1 MNTREVPDLMTVSE
15 VADYLRV
22 RERTIYELVRTQRIP
37 SCKLSGKLLFPKRLI
52 ELWVAQ
58 SAEYPHAA
66 THLTA
71 PPAVIA
77 GSHDP
82 LLEWAARQ
90 SKSGL
95 AILADG
101 STGGMH
107 RLLAGQAIACGLHLI
122 DPATGSYDA
131 SSLVHSL
138 PGLDFVVIEWA
149 RRHQGLIVA
158 SGNPAKIKGID
169 DLGKR
174 DLRIA
179 TRQQGSG
186 SALLFAKLLADVGL
200 SIEDLNFAGDPVN
213 SETDIA
219 VAVREGKADVGLAI
233 EAVVG
238 DEGVNF
244 VPLLWERFD
253 LVVRRVEYFE
263 LPFQSL
269 LSFARTEQFRARA
282 ALLKGYDTTR
292 TGTVVFNGRR

>member
-1 MNTREVPDLMTVSE
+1 MNKAEAPDLMTVDE
-15 VADYLRV
+15 VAAYLRV
-22 RERTIYELVRTQRIP
+22 RDRTIYELVRTQRIP
-37 SCKLSGKLLFPKRLI
+37 SCKLSGRLLFPKRLI

-58 SAEYPHAA
+58 SADYPQAA

-95 AILADG
+95 AILVDG

-107 RLLAGQAIACGLHLI
+107 RLLAGQAVACGLHLI

-131 SSLVHSL
+131 SSLVQSL

-149 RRHQGLIVA
+149 RRQQGLIVA
-158 SGNPAKIKGID
+158 SGNPANINGID
-169 DLGKR
+169 DLGNR

-186 SALLFAKLLADVGL
+186 SALLFAKLLADAGL
-200 SIEDLNFAGDPVN
+200 GSEELTFSGDPVN

-219 VAVREGKADVGLAI
+219 MAVREGKADVGLAI
-233 EAVVG
+233 KAVVG
-238 DEGVNF
+238 DEGLDF

-253 LVVRRVEYFE
+253 LVVRRFEYFE
-263 LPFQSL
+263 RPFQSL
-269 LSFARTEQFRARA
+269 MGFARTEQFRARA
-282 ALLKGYDTTR
+282 ALLKGYDTTQ
-292 TGTVVFNGRR
+292 TGTVVLNGRR

>member
-37 SCKLSGKLLFPKRLI
+37 NCKLSGKLLFPKRLI

-131 SSLVHSL
+131 SRLVHSL

-186 SALLFAKLLADVGL
+186 SALLFAKLLADAGL
-200 SIEDLNFAGDPVN
+200 SIEDLNCAGDPVN

-269 LSFARTEQFRARA
+269 LGFARTEQFRARA